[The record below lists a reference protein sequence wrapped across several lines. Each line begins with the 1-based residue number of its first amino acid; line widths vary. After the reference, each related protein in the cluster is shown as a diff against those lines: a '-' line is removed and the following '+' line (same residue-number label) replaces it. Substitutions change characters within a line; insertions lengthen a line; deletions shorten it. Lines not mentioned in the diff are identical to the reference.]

1 MDEPTNDLDL
11 ETLELLEEL
20 LLEFEGTLLLVSHDR
35 QFVDNVVTS
44 TLVFEGQ
51 GAVNE
56 YVGGYADWL
65 RQRGKPAVEKPVA
78 KAKAEPEKS
87 AEPKVPKKKLSYKD
101 QRELDLLPKQIE
113 SLEAERDTINA
124 ELADPNAFDQLGSDG
139 MAEKTAR
146 LQQIE
151 TELEGCLERWMELDS

>member
-20 LLEFEGTLLLVSHDR
+20 LLEFQGTLLLVSHDR

-65 RQRGKPAVEKPVA
+65 RQRGKSATDKPIA
-78 KAKAEPEKS
+78 KAKAEPEKT
-87 AEPKVPKKKLSYKD
+87 AELKEPKKKLSYKD
-101 QRELDLLPKQIE
+101 QRELDLLPQQIE
-113 SLEAERDTINA
+113 ALETERDAINA
-124 ELADPNAFDQLGSDG
+124 ELADPEAFNQLGSDG

-151 TELEGCLERWMELDS
+151 TELEGCLERWMALDS